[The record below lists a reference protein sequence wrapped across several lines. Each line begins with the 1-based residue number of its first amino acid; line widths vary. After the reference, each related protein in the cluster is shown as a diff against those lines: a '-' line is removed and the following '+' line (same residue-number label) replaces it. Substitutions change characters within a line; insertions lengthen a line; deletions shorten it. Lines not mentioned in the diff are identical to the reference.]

1 MSIQQILVFAVAT
14 TLVTFQ
20 IGFEGLPGMAGPVGE
35 VDLNPYAVAEDSIQ
49 MRGE

>member
-20 IGFEGLPGMAGPVGE
+20 IGFECRPGRAVLVGLV
-35 VDLNPYAVAEDSIQ
+35 VLNPYAVAEDSVL